1 MTRITRGLALTSLCL
16 SLAACGASKY
26 YTLPADPYRA
36 TETQTM
42 IAACATEY
50 GLESYKGDNGIV
62 SVKYDETASLYYQY
76 NDTDAFN
83 LQVVVD
89 DKQVPPSELQKKFSA
104 VKTKGDDIYAC
115 AQMKLNP
122 TQAPVA
128 EAAPVQPAPAPVQ
141 PAQTQS
147 GMSIQMN
154 TNMNTGMS
162 AGMSVSVNTSASSA
176 TTTTRSATTS
186 TSTSTSTSASASA
199 SAGMTGACA
208 QAVQCYA
215 ELAKTVCEGAQN
227 CSFKAKVSGNDE
239 DGCRDALRR
248 VPELIQPF
256 TMMRPGLSA
265 PAVCQAE

>member
-1 MTRITRGLALTSLCL
+1 MKRITRGLALTSLCL
-16 SLAACGASKY
+16 SLAACGTSKF

-36 TETQTM
+36 SETQTM

-62 SVKYDETASLYYQY
+62 TVTYDNTASLYYHY
-76 NDTDAFN
+76 NDQDAFN

-104 VKTKGDDIYAC
+104 VKSKGDDIYAC

-122 TQAPVA
+122 APAPVA
-128 EAAPVQPAPAPVQ
+128 EAAPMQQPAPVQ

-162 AGMSVSVNTSASSA
+162 AGMSMSVNTSASTSA
-176 TTTTRSATTS
+176 STSTTTTR
-186 TSTSTSTSASASA
+186 STSTSASASA

-215 ELAKTVCEGAQN
+215 ELAKTVCEGASN
-227 CSFKAKVSGNDE
+227 CSFKAKFSGNDE
-239 DGCRDALRR
+239 EGCRDALRR

>member
-1 MTRITRGLALTSLCL
+1 MTRIISRGLALTSLCL
-16 SLAACGASKY
+16 ALAACGSSKF

-36 TETQTM
+36 NETQTL
-42 IAACATEY
+42 IAACATDY

-62 SVKYDETASLYYQY
+62 TVKYDETASLYYHY
-76 NDTDAFN
+76 NDQDAFN

-89 DKQVPPSELQKKFSA
+89 DKQVPPAELQKKFSA
-104 VKTKGDDIYAC
+104 VKSKGDDIYAC

-122 TQAPVA
+122 TQPPVA
-128 EAAPVQPAPAPVQ
+128 EAAPMQPVQ
-141 PAQTQS
+141 QQS

-154 TNMNTGMS
+154 THVNTGTS
-162 AGMSVSVNTSASSA
+162 AGMSMSVNTSASTS
-176 TTTTRSATTS
+176 TTTSV
-186 TSTSTSTSASASA
+186 
-199 SAGMTGACA
+199 SAGMNGACA

-215 ELAKTVCEGAQN
+215 ELAKTVCEGASN

-239 DGCRDALRR
+239 QGCRDALRR

-256 TMMRPGLSA
+256 TMMRPGLST